1 MNPSPLLAEGVSN
14 TSRHTSVSNAVGAS
28 ASSAVEASA
37 PSTAEAPDTPLPDFT
52 PVATIRRPDGQET
65 QVVRDRW
72 GSHLLHSPDNPGW
85 VRVHRDG
92 AGNWIERETGIVHA
106 TDGSVI
112 HPKDIFGASSEGF
125 IDVNTKAASTIKPD
139 PVRWLWP
146 GWLAA
151 GKVHLLAGAPGT
163 GKTTVSMALAATV
176 SLGGRW
182 PDGTEAL
189 QGDVLIWS
197 GEDDIKD
204 TLVPRL
210 MAVGAD
216 LNRVH
221 FITTTNTEDG
231 LRAFDPAVDIDLL
244 ADKMAWMDP
253 CPSLLIVDPIVAAVS
268 GDSHRNAEVRRAL
281 QPLVDLAA
289 SRHCAVLGIS
299 HFSKGSSGRDPIDR
313 VTGSLAFGALARVVM
328 ATARLPDDHPSGV
341 RRILARAKS
350 NIGEDG
356 QGFGYDLELEE
367 PVEGIEAT
375 RVLWGEM
382 LEGSARELL
391 SMAEPVPDGE
401 GESNA
406 DVESF
411 VRGLLADGPV
421 SAKQMKADAD
431 GAGYS
436 WDRVKRAASRIGVE
450 RRKEDFSKGW
460 VWSLSTDHDGR
471 SRTVA
476 LEELIRD
483 ALAQGERT
491 AQEMK
496 VMIEE
501 AGYSWDQGKRTAA
514 KLGIERQKSG
524 YQGPWTWTLGEAAA
538 A

>member
-14 TSRHTSVSNAVGAS
+14 TSRHTTSSSTTSDPVGAS
-28 ASSAVEASA
+28 ASTKAEAS
-37 PSTAEAPDTPLPDFT
+37 DTPLPDFT
-52 PVATIRRPDGQET
+52 PAATILRPDGHET

-72 GSHLLHSPDNPGW
+72 GNHLLLSPGSPGW
-85 VRVHRDG
+85 IRVYRDG
-92 AGNWIERETGIVHA
+92 AGNWVERDTGIVHA
-106 TDGSVI
+106 TDGSVF
-112 HPKDIFGASSEGF
+112 HPRDIFGSSSEGF
-125 IDVNTKAASTIKPD
+125 VNVNTKAASTIKPD
-139 PVRWLWP
+139 PVKWLWP

-176 SLGGRW
+176 SNGGRW
-182 PDGTEAL
+182 PDGTEAI

-221 FITTTNTEDG
+221 FITTTNTEEG

-253 CPSLLIVDPIVAAVS
+253 CPALMIVDPIVAAVS

-299 HFSKGSSGRDPIDR
+299 HFSKGSAGRDPIDR

-328 ATARLPDDHPSGV
+328 ATARLPDDHPSGQ

-356 QGFGYDLELEE
+356 QGFGYDLEVEE

-375 RVLWGEM
+375 RVVWGEL

-391 SMAEPVPDGE
+391 GMAEPAPDGE
-401 GESNA
+401 GETNA

-421 SAKQMKADAD
+421 SAKQLKADAD

-436 WDRVKRAASRIGVE
+436 WDRVRRAASRIGVE
-450 RRKEDFSKGW
+450 RRKEGFKTGW
-460 VWSLSTDHDGR
+460 VW
-471 SRTVA
+471 A
-476 LEELIRD
+476 LPRKD
-483 ALAQGERT
+483 AA
-491 AQEMK
+491 
-496 VMIEE
+496 
-501 AGYSWDQGKRTAA
+501 
-514 KLGIERQKSG
+514 
-524 YQGPWTWTLGEAAA
+524 
-538 A
+538 